1 MHHLRHSFC
10 FSLGHITYI
19 QTIFIY
25 MDPPTTSI
33 NGNGIVQPPRGVD
46 PPEELEMSSLY
57 RDDTYLDQFELEGLV
72 SPTTSNVGTKRSVL
86 PSYSSHPH
94 PLSPRR
100 IIPTNNDIYQYIH
113 KHTSQILTLCS
124 IAWQPKYRSKSTIA
138 LLFIAFTCMIIFTEN
153 DVIAW
158 HESFFSKT
166 YTRRN
171 GGSKNDP
178 LAKLTTDQR
187 TTLLKQIYGS
197 WTFFDGSA
205 EDRPTTP
212 YLTVENGNIYLDLPE
227 DKFPLESWQ
236 ADAVYAN
243 HFLDA
248 AEKLCKRGQQAIFT
262 TYHGYGLSNV
272 HTVKNNND
280 DGEENS
286 VEYIMEDV
294 DKRSSLRRQ
303 MFHIEEIDLDIIKTS
318 KELYEKVPKW
328 DKMGGW
334 TTQRSFDGLERRI
347 KHAIMT
353 KSNFTV
359 VITGNWQSMGYGGN
373 HAFQSMGGVF
383 ETLLRGMF
391 DKLGI
396 NLVVTSIGLPPLED
410 ISLDEQMELQEG
422 GRSTLLHTLGWSSIY
437 GSDVDMVVWDDYSPI
452 HDDGGEKSHD
462 LDELSK
468 QIFDLFARQALLS
481 GTTNVPFLWGGDF
494 EVLRN
499 LHNHADVDVGQLGN
513 GLAGVPESTSQKIV
527 SDLPW
532 AAQYLNCPTNMHK
545 ECEKE
550 EHQFESKCWI
560 DRSDVTP
567 STSQLDHIPIL
578 PTATGW
584 RMQQLKGYTLAYVLI
599 TATLDA
605 LLEFSEVTISQGF
618 PLADEHWHMGEYI
631 KNIQYKVKSLDES
644 AAPHCF
650 QIQEKL
656 SLPKRLC
663 RHRMSGRTE
672 YTPRANPK
680 ETSIRSILHLDHDIA
695 TPQIVYEG
703 DDVENPIRLPN
714 GEVDAVELLDLE
726 GKRRRLSRS
735 ANGDVMMATHNST
748 TRVVDN
754 VQSRRNERRTEEIS
768 PGKGWQLKHSYGDDC
783 DGSFSSSTSCG
794 RISSN
799 NCLLEGHQGSR
810 GGIWGN
816 ESTGWLVLQSIT
828 TENGYIAMNLEIGGQ
843 HLPESF
849 TFEYAIDGTITK
861 LDKSQLV
868 EKLIQPVPGVSLLT
882 VYDDEK
888 STEEKD
894 IAVSIRVAGCSND
907 SEDCQFALT
916 HVYWS

>member
-1 MHHLRHSFC
+1 
-10 FSLGHITYI
+10 
-19 QTIFIY
+19 
-25 MDPPTTSI
+25 MDPPTSSSI
-33 NGNGIVQPPRGVD
+33 NGIIQPPRGAD
-46 PPEELEMSSLY
+46 PPEELEMSSSLY

-72 SPTTSNVGTKRSVL
+72 SPTTKIGTKRSVL
-86 PSYSSHPH
+86 PSYSSH

-100 IIPTNNDIYQYIH
+100 IIPTNNDIYQFIH
-113 KHTSQILTLCS
+113 KHCSSILTLCS
-124 IAWQPKYRSKSTIA
+124 VAWQPKYRSKSTIA
-138 LLFIAFTCMIIFTEN
+138 LLFIAFSCMIIFTEN
-153 DVIAW
+153 DVSAW
-158 HESFFSKT
+158 HKSFFSKS

-171 GGSKNDP
+171 GGSSSSSNNDP
-178 LAKLTTDQR
+178 LAKLSTNQR

-197 WTFFDGSA
+197 WTFFDGGA

-212 YLTVENGNIYLDLPE
+212 YMTVENSNIYLDLPE

-272 HTVKNNND
+272 HTVKDNN
-280 DGEENS
+280 EEEEEDS

-303 MFHIEEIDLDIIKTS
+303 MFHIEEIDLDIITTS

-353 KSNFTV
+353 ESNFTV
-359 VITGNWQSMGYGGN
+359 VVTGNWQSMGYGGS

-383 ETLLRGMF
+383 ETLLKGMF

-396 NLVVTSIGLPPLED
+396 NLVVRSIGLPPLGD
-410 ISLDEQMELQEG
+410 ISLDEQMELLEG
-422 GRSTLLHTLGWSSIY
+422 GRSTLLYTLGWSSIY

-452 HDDGGEKSHD
+452 HDDGGESSHE

-468 QIFDLFARQALLS
+468 QLFDLFARQALLS
-481 GTTNVPFLWGGDF
+481 GATNVPFLWGGDF

-513 GLAGVPESTSQKIV
+513 GLAGVPESSSQKII

-532 AAQYLNCPTNMHK
+532 AAQYLNCPTNMQK

-560 DRSDVTP
+560 DRSDITP
-567 STSQLDHIPIL
+567 PTPQLDHIPIL
-578 PTATGW
+578 PTAIGW

-631 KNIQYKVKSLDES
+631 KNIQDKVKSLDES

-650 QIQEKL
+650 QLQDKL
-656 SLPKRLC
+656 NLPKRLC
-663 RHRMSGRTE
+663 QYKLSGRTE

-680 ETSIRSILHLDHDIA
+680 ETSIRSILHTDHDIT
-695 TPQIVYEG
+695 TPQILYEE

-714 GEVDAVELLDLE
+714 GDVDAVELLDLE
-726 GKRRRLSRS
+726 GKRRRLS
-735 ANGDVMMATHNST
+735 T
-748 TRVVDN
+748 TRYVN
-754 VQSRRNERRTEEIS
+754 NMQTRHNQRRLEETT
-768 PGKGWQLKHSYGDDC
+768 PGKGWHLNHSYGDDC
-783 DGSFSSSTSCG
+783 NGSLSSSTTCG

-816 ESTGWLVLQSIT
+816 ETTGWLVLQPIK
-828 TENGYIAMNLEIGGQ
+828 TENGYIALNLEISDR
-843 HLPESF
+843 LPESF
-849 TFEYAIDGTITK
+849 TFEYVIDGTITK
-861 LDKSQLV
+861 LDKSQFT
-868 EKLIQPVPGVSLLT
+868 EKLVRPVPGVSLLT
-882 VYDDEK
+882 VHDDEK
-888 STEEKD
+888 SDGEKY
-894 IAVSIRVAGCSND
+894 IAVSIRVTGCSND